1 MAMRELSRVSQ
12 EISTIEQDL
21 NAVTEQ
27 TNAVQNNFFKNSEK
41 IDNIKAEM
49 KMNEEQL
56 QEWIKVQ
63 DEKEQDNMAIMKYS
77 QEDESKIKSI
87 NLQIENMMT
96 QVMKQ
101 STLLDSTVSLEQ
113 HMKIN
118 LWFFRSQ
125 ILRLLSS
132 S

>member
-1 MAMRELSRVSQ
+1 MRELSRVSQ